1 MQASTEQS
9 KTFFFIQNIF
19 KNEILL
25 TFAVFEKSEL
35 STPACCFLKYQNA
48 NFFYLHIFTIET
60 RDPFL
65 CLIVDFLFKILE
77 FLIHSWYHLSPTPQ
91 KRERIDD

>member
-1 MQASTEQS
+1 MQAITEQS

-48 NFFYLHIFTIET
+48 NFFIYI
-60 RDPFL
+60 
-65 CLIVDFLFKILE
+65 
-77 FLIHSWYHLSPTPQ
+77 SSQ
-91 KRERIDD
+91 